1 MSNEDVPEIGAVV
14 GRKLVMTR
22 AVREATIE
30 AAERIG
36 FDGNGKDG
44 LVGYL
49 MRMAYKRPDNFDT
62 MLMRMLPLSL
72 PEGPGGAPQEY
83 KTVEE
88 VRRAIRE
95 RALPMPES
103 LRQNTPSID
112 DESIQDLDRMQR
124 EEATVVAEA
133 ISEEEF
139 ENRGRRR

>member
-1 MSNEDVPEIGAVV
+1 
-14 GRKLVMTR
+14 MTR
-22 AVREATIE
+22 AVREAVIE
-30 AAERIG
+30 AAEQIG
-36 FDGNGKDG
+36 FDGKGKDG

-72 PEGPGGAPQEY
+72 PDGPNNQPQEY

-88 VRRAIRE
+88 VRRAIKE

-112 DESIQDLDRMQR
+112 DESIRDLDRMQR
-124 EEATVVAEA
+124 EEAEVVAEA
-133 ISEEEF
+133 ITEEEF
-139 ENRGRRR
+139 ESRGRRR